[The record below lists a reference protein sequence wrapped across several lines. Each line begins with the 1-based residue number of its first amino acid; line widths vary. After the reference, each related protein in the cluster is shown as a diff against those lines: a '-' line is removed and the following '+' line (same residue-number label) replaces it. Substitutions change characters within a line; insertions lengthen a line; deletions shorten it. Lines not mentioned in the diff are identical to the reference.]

1 LFVRVCSP
9 PEAGQDKPIM
19 FNLHF
24 RRDAD
29 SSVQPEPARTDFPA
43 LGGADLAGMIQG
55 QRQGGD
61 FYHFLR
67 VSSHRVLFGL
77 LDVAGRHT
85 ENHAIVAGAQQS
97 FQDVGRQKFSS
108 EDVNE
113 ADLMMEFCLELN
125 LSIIKTAGGVRS
137 CAAFM
142 GCYNEEL
149 GTICYANAGHTP
161 GLLRYGSDVHE
172 LAATGL
178 PLGLLKAATYEAPTV
193 ALPHGGSLLLV
204 SRGVVE
210 ATYKHD
216 EFGLERVKHHF
227 GNQPLDSANEVAAG
241 ILDAVR
247 AFMRGTPT
255 HNDVTTLA
263 LIRPAIAKVG
273 AGSA

>member
-1 LFVRVCSP
+1 
-9 PEAGQDKPIM
+9 M

-29 SSVQPEPARTDFPA
+29 ASLHAEPARADFPV
-43 LGGADLAGMIQG
+43 LVGAYLAGMIQG
-55 QRQGGD
+55 RRQGGD

-77 LDVAGRHT
+77 LDVAGRHA
-85 ENHAIVAGAQQS
+85 ENHLIVAGAKQS
-97 FQDVGRQKFSS
+97 FQDVGRQKFST

-113 ADLMMEFCLELN
+113 ADAMMEFCLELN
-125 LSIIKTAGGVRS
+125 LSIIRTAGGVRS
-137 CAAFM
+137 CAAFV

-161 GLLRYGSDVHE
+161 GLLRYGSEVHE
-172 LAATGL
+172 LPATGL

-193 ALPHGGSLLLV
+193 ALPAGGALLLV

-216 EFGLERVKHHF
+216 EFGLERVEHRF
-227 GNQPLDSANEVAAG
+227 RNVPLDSANEVAAG
-241 ILDAVR
+241 VLDAVR
-247 AFMRGTPT
+247 DFMHATPT

-263 LIRPAIAKVG
+263 LIRPAIAKVAMG
-273 AGSA
+273 ID